1 MSEVFSGKLR
11 AIGSSVGLLVPKKQ
25 MDSLNLKEGEEV
37 DVALL
42 KHRTIAEI
50 EMGFGMAKKFKH
62 SFERDKKTREF

>member
-37 DVALL
+37 DVATPIVRYKCKVL
-42 KHRTIAEI
+42 EI
-50 EMGFGMAKKFKH
+50 K
-62 SFERDKKTREF
+62 